1 MLVGEVGRV
10 GGCGRGEGGWVV
22 VGEVREGGW
31 LWADVGGRGGEGGWL
46 WADEQ
51 LMNLSCS
58 QCFGYSCYRYYD
70 NA

>member
-31 LWADVGGRGGEGGWL
+31 LWAD
-46 WADEQ
+46 EQ